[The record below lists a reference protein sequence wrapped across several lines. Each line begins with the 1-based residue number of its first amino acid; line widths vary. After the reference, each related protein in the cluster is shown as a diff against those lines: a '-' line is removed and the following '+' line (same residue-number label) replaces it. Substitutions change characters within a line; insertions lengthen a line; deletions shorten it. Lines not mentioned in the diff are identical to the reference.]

1 MSSITFDRMAGQA
14 VFSDTIRRDMSIGL
28 AIVFVLVGGLGAWAA
43 TTSLAGAVVGS
54 GTVVVDTNVKK
65 VQHPTGGIVGEIRVK
80 DGDMVRNGDVLVRL
94 DETVTRA
101 NLMVI
106 TNQLDELGM
115 RQARLAA
122 ERDAASAL
130 AIPPEFKS
138 RLGEA
143 NIAQIVAGERMLFE
157 SRRTART
164 GQKSQLR
171 ERIAQLNEEIAGLKA
186 QGASKIDEIGLIR
199 KELNDLAPLEA
210 KNLVPA
216 SKMTQMRREATRI
229 EGERAQVTAT
239 LAQAKGKIAETELQI
254 IQIDQDMRSEVMKDL
269 RESQGKVAELTE
281 RKVAAEDQ
289 LKRVEIRAPQ
299 NGIVHQM
306 SVHTV
311 GGVISPTEP
320 VMLIVPEGDALV
332 VEAKIAPQDIDHV
345 KTGQTAFVRFPAFN
359 QRTTPE
365 IQGTVSR
372 ISADTSKDGGMVPG
386 QPQAAAPFY
395 VARITLDETEKS
407 KAGKLRLLPGMPAEV
422 HFQTSERTALSY
434 LVKPLQDQIAKA
446 FNEQ

>member
-1 MSSITFDRMAGQA
+1 
-14 VFSDTIRRDMSIGL
+14 
-28 AIVFVLVGGLGAWAA
+28 
-43 TTSLAGAVVGS
+43 
-54 GTVVVDTNVKK
+54 
-65 VQHPTGGIVGEIRVK
+65 
-80 DGDMVRNGDVLVRL
+80 
-94 DETVTRA
+94 
-101 NLMVI
+101 MVI
-106 TNQLDELGM
+106 TNQLDELVM
-115 RQARLAA
+115 RQARLSA
-122 ERDAASAL
+122 ERDAASSL
-130 AIPPEFKS
+130 ATPPEFKI

-143 NIAQIVAGERMLFE
+143 NIAQIVAGERLLFE
-157 SRRTART
+157 SRRTGRA

-171 ERIAQLNEEIAGLKA
+171 ERIAQLNEEIGGLKA
-186 QGASKIDEIGLIR
+186 QGISKGDEIGLIR
-199 KELNDLAPLEA
+199 KELTELAPLEA

-229 EGERAQVTAT
+229 DGERAQVTAT

-254 IQIDQDMRSEVMKDL
+254 IQIDQDMRTEVMKDL
-269 RESQGKVAELTE
+269 RDAQGKVAELTE

-289 LKRVEIRAPQ
+289 LKRIEIRAPQ
-299 NGIVHQM
+299 DGIVHQM
-306 SVHTV
+306 AVHTV

-320 VMLIVPEGDALV
+320 VMLIVPKGDALV

-365 IQGTVSR
+365 FEGTVSR
-372 ISADTSKDGGMVPG
+372 ISADISKDGGLAPG
-386 QPQAAAPFY
+386 QAQAPFY
-395 VARITLDETEKS
+395 VARITLDDEHG

-434 LVKPLQDQIAKA
+434 LVKPLRDQIAKA